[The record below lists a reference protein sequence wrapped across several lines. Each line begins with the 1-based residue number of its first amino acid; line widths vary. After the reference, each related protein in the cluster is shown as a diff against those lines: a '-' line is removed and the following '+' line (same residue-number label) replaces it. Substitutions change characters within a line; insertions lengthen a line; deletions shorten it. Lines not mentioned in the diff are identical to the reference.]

1 MKFASLALCT
11 AALCAAPLSIQ
22 AAEPPAA
29 AASAADAMTEAE
41 VRKID
46 LATAKLTL
54 RHGEIKALDMPAMTM
69 VFQARDKRLLDGL
82 KVGDKVRFKAAREGG
97 QFVVTALEVA
107 K

>member
-1 MKFASLALCT
+1 MKTLLLWAALLASPVLAL
-11 AALCAAPLSIQ
+11 
-22 AAEPPAA
+22 AAEPPAT

-46 LATAKLTL
+46 LTAAKITL

-69 VFQARDKRLLDGL
+69 VFQARDRKLLDGI
-82 KVGDKVRFKAAREGG
+82 KVGDKVRFKAAHEGG
-97 QFVVTALEVA
+97 QFFVTDIQAA